1 MYHECDI
8 MTYVNCYKEDCTHYC
23 GRKSS
28 LKKARGN
35 PVDLSILGNPEPL
48 KNEADR
54 KANLLRYAKHLLDLC
69 RHNRHIREILIS
81 IPDDAKLGCFC
92 HPKECHCLVII
103 GACEYLKEYP
113 NL

>member
-1 MYHECDI
+1 MYHEVNI
-8 MTYVNCYKEDCTHYC
+8 MTYVNCYKEDCTHFC

-28 LKKARGN
+28 LHKARGN

-54 KANLLRYAKHLLDLC
+54 EPNLQRYAKHLLDLC
-69 RHNRHIREILIS
+69 KRNPYIIEILRA

-92 HPKECHCLVII
+92 HPKKCHCCII
-103 GACEYLKEYP
+103 IDASTYYKHHD
-113 NL
+113 